1 MDNVDQENNTDQ
13 ASDSILLSI
22 VYATINVPFSQVS
35 KFLAAYNLSKSQLSV
50 IRKVRRQVKNRV
62 SNSECIEYYYFNFII
77 EDADG
82 FQLREIHFFKLM
94 KLIFSSWLNI

>member
-1 MDNVDQENNTDQ
+1 MSVDQEKSIDK
-13 ASDSILLSI
+13 ASDSVLLSI

-62 SNSECIEYYYFNFII
+62 
-77 EDADG
+77 
-82 FQLREIHFFKLM
+82 RFF
-94 KLIFSSWLNI
+94 